1 MHLEHAPAL
10 SWPPDHPAAVAGF
23 REHDPRIQYFVK
35 GAAVQNFGD
44 YLPELLAKE
53 FFLHPRIDAD
63 LYRLIGSVI
72 ESSWVLRDLR
82 HHVGTRSGRIAYW
95 GCGMRDERPL
105 DARARSMCSFF
116 GVRGP
121 RTCELLGLP
130 ESTVLGDPGLLAP
143 LFHVPAPAPATA
155 GRVICIP
162 HIHDPK
168 SDAELLAISGA
179 EAVLRP
185 QIDASEPALRRILD
199 QIAGARFV
207 LTASLHG
214 AIIACAYRV
223 PFAFWDNGHVD
234 IVFKWQDFAG
244 SVGIPCAFVGRAD
257 QGQALYDE
265 VLAPAL
271 RLPPLTPILDVCPFA
286 IRPQVLVQALMLDG
300 RLGPQATPREVIAA
314 LDGLASLRH
323 GAVLALQDASA
334 AHRARRDRLPD
345 LLRRRLGSGIEAT
358 KAFIRHTLKIR

>member
-1 MHLEHAPAL
+1 MEHAFTLPVAPER
-10 SWPPDHPAAVAGF
+10 SPPVAGF

-35 GAAVQNFGD
+35 GAPVQNFGD
-44 YLPELLAKE
+44 YLPELLAKA
-53 FFLHPRIDAD
+53 FFLHPRVDAD

-72 ESSWVLRDLR
+72 ESSWVLRDLC
-82 HHVGTRSGRIAYW
+82 HHVGTTSGRIAYW
-95 GCGMRDERPL
+95 CCGMRDARPL
-105 DARARSMCSFF
+105 EARARAMCQFF

-121 RTCELLGLP
+121 RTRELLGLP

-143 LFHVPAPAPATA
+143 LFHAPAPAPSTA

-162 HIHDPK
+162 HIHDTK
-168 SDAELLAISGA
+168 DDAALLAISGA
-179 EAVLRP
+179 ELVLRP
-185 QIDASEPALRRILD
+185 QVEASEPALRRILD

-234 IVFKWQDFAG
+234 IVFKWEDFAG
-244 SVGIPCAFVGRAD
+244 SVGIPATFVSRAD
-257 QGQALYDE
+257 QGRALYDE

-271 RLPPLTPILDVCPFA
+271 RRPPMTPILDVCPFA
-286 IRPQVLVQALMLDG
+286 ICPQVLVQALMRDG
-300 RLGPQATPREVIAA
+300 RLTPQATPHEVIDA
-314 LDGLASLRH
+314 LDGLASLCH
-323 GAVLALQDASA
+323 AGAVALQDASA

-345 LLRRRLGSGIEAT
+345 LLRRRLGGGVESA
-358 KAFIRHTLKIR
+358 KAFVRHTLRIR